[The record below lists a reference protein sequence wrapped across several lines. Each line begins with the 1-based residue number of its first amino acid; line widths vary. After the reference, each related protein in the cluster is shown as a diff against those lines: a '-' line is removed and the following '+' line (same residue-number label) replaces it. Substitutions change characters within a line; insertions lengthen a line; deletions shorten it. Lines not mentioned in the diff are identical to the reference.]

1 VNKLELEKVDERT
14 YKLNKYQRLREG
26 KNKEYRIITPSI
38 IDGRICWKNLFRIDI
53 TILFLLIALV
63 LVMYNNDLNMRDCSE
78 IIENPDDFCEG
89 YVLTG
94 DPTNWGWSI
103 GGDKEYTGDSP

>member
-1 VNKLELEKVDERT
+1 M
-14 YKLNKYQRLREG
+14 
-26 KNKEYRIITPSI
+26 
-38 IDGRICWKNLFRIDI
+38 
-53 TILFLLIALV
+53 IALV
-63 LVMYNNDLNMRDCSE
+63 LVMYNNDLNMRECSE